1 MYLEIVTNRQALK
14 LRKLGF
20 DYDTAL
26 FYDYDG
32 FLRDKDTGL
41 PAPTQA
47 LALQWMREKFPEYPA
62 GIMPNIKGFTI
73 FYYPKLFR
81 HNTNP
86 VEEVSGNKTADYIQA
101 ESELLDMLLSIVG
114 VER

>member
-20 DYDTAL
+20 DYPTQL

-47 LALQWMREKFPEYPA
+47 IALQWMREKYDKFSA
-62 GIMPNIKGFTI
+62 GINVVETAGKV
-73 FYYPKLFR
+73 FYQPRLLK
-81 HNTNP
+81 HSKQIQ
-86 VEEVSGNKTADYIQA
+86 VEYSTDYIDA
-101 ESELLDMLLSIVG
+101 EYNLLEAFLNEA
-114 VER
+114 ER